1 MNELWSDCIRS
12 LEPYTPGEQPSI
24 AGLIKLNTNE
34 NPYPPSPAVLS
45 ALQSMINADLRL
57 YPDPEGG
64 ALKQAI
70 AEMYGLRQANIFLG
84 NGSDEVL
91 AHAFHALLKHERPIL
106 FPDVTYGFY
115 PVYCALYGIEFETI
129 PLDDEFQ
136 VHIMDYIR
144 PNGGIVLANPNA
156 PTGIAL
162 SRSQLRI
169 LLEKCPTSVVVIDE
183 AYVDFGAESAVSL
196 VNDFPN
202 LLVIQTVSKSRA
214 LAGLRAGFAIGNSD
228 LIDALNIVKDCFN
241 SYPLDRLALAGA
253 EAAICDLSYFNAT
266 RQQVVNSREWL
277 TMQLMDIGF
286 SVLPSKANFLFVM
299 HKLQPAQE
307 IQHQLR
313 QRNILV
319 RHFPKPR
326 VSNFLR
332 ISVGTAEQ
340 CEMLVHA
347 LREIIVSDTS
357 EVTC

>member
-12 LEPYTPGEQPSI
+12 LEPYTSGEQPSI

-34 NPYPPSPAVLS
+34 NPYPPSPTVLS
-45 ALQSMINADLRL
+45 ALQRVANADLRL
-57 YPDPEGG
+57 
-64 ALKQAI
+64 
-70 AEMYGLRQANIFLG
+70 
-84 NGSDEVL
+84 
-91 AHAFHALLKHERPIL
+91 
-106 FPDVTYGFY
+106 
-115 PVYCALYGIEFETI
+115 
-129 PLDDEFQ
+129 
-136 VHIMDYIR
+136 IMDYIR
-144 PNGGIVLANPNA
+144 PNGSIVLANPNA

-169 LLEKCPTSVVVIDE
+169 LLEKCPTSVVLIDE

-214 LAGLRAGFAIGNSD
+214 LAGLRVGFAIGNAD

-253 EAAICDLSYFNAT
+253 EAAICDLSYFDAT
-266 RQQVVNSREWL
+266 RQQVVDSREWL
-277 TMQLMDIGF
+277 TIQLMDMGF

-307 IQHQLR
+307 IQHRLR

-319 RHFPKPR
+319 RYFPEPR
-326 VSNFLR
+326 ISDFLR
-332 ISVGTAEQ
+332 ISIGAAEQ
-340 CEMLVHA
+340 CETLVHA

-357 EVTC
+357 DITC